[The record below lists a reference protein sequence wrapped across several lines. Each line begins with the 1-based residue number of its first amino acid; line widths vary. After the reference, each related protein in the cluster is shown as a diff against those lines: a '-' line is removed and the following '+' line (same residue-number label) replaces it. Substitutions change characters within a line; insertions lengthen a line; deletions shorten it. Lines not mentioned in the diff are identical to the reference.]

1 MKILKFEKDNCSAC
15 QMVDN
20 FLQTNNV
27 ETVKVINS
35 EGVNPLDESNLA
47 VKVNPFDFPNL
58 AAQFGISSVPVII
71 LLDNE
76 GNEIQRSI
84 GFKPNELQE
93 IISKLQ

>member
-1 MKILKFEKDNCSAC
+1 MKLLKFEKEACPAC

-20 FLQTNNV
+20 FLQANNI
-27 ETVKVINS
+27 ETVKVVNS
-35 EGVNPLDESNLA
+35 EVNPLDESNLA

-58 AAQFGISSVPVII
+58 AAQFGISSVPVTI